1 MNAISKYRLA
11 LYLTL
16 LFLAGA
22 VTGGSL
28 SWSLIKKNEFKPAPG
43 DMAQHIRKSLQSQL
57 NLTTDQVEKIR
68 PAVDQAVKT
77 LASIHDQTKPQID
90 EVFKNLNAE
99 LAKCLTPEQGE
110 KLQELDRKRREFQKN
125 DHRPH

>member
-11 LYLTL
+11 AYLTL

-28 SWSLIKKNEFKPAPG
+28 SWSLINKSEFKPAPG
-43 DMAQHIRKSLQSQL
+43 DMAQHIRRSLQSQL

-68 PAVDQAVKT
+68 PAVDEAVKN
-77 LASIHDQTKPQID
+77 LALIHEQTRPQMD
-90 EVFKNLNAE
+90 EVFKNLNTE
-99 LAKCLTPEQGE
+99 LAKCLTPAQNE
-110 KLQELDRKRREFQKN
+110 KLQELDRKRRDYQKN